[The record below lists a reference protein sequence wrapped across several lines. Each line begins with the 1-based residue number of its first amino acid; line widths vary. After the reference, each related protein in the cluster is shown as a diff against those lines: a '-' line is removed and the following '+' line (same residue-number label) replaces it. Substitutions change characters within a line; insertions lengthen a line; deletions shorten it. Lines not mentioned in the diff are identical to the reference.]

1 MIEFLPLGGAGEI
14 GANCY
19 YLNINEVGIIL
30 DCGMHPQKT
39 GLDSLPKFD
48 LLNEKPAD
56 YVLISHAHQD
66 HLNALPF
73 LIKKFPHL
81 KIITTPQTRAVA
93 ELTLHNAISI
103 LKRQVNEG
111 EIEIYSHDEVDLLI
125 KSINYKSYNEIFS
138 LSSLNS
144 NQEIEAEFIDA
155 GHILG
160 SAGIMLRFDGTKI
173 FFTGDINLSSQS
185 LLSGAHLPQEKIDIL
200 ITETTYGATDSTA
213 INNWENEVERFSY
226 SINKV
231 INNGGSVLIP
241 VFALGKL
248 QEMLATIWLQMQRNK
263 ITSVD
268 IYTGGIGNKINRIY
282 DYNRYS
288 INRNEK
294 ELILSDI
301 PQKKLNELNDV
312 EELFKFPSIVLAS
325 SGMMVESTNSFM
337 LAKRWLQ
344 KKGSAIFTVGYMD
357 PSTPGSI
364 IAKAKRGDKIQ
375 LTEREEKMEVKCEIK
390 NFRFSAHSKREE
402 LLSLISSLNPDQIVL
417 IHGDNEAIGWIGTS
431 ILKQFRTK
439 KVFAAENFKS
449 IIFD

>member
-19 YLNINEVGIIL
+19 YLNINGIGIIL

-39 GLDSLPKFD
+39 GLESLPKFN
-48 LLNEKPAD
+48 LLENKSTD

-81 KIITTPQTRAVA
+81 KILTTPQTRAVA

-103 LKRQVNEG
+103 LKRQVDQSEF
-111 EIEIYSHDEVDLLI
+111 EIYSREEVDLLI
-125 KSINYKSYNEIFS
+125 KTINYKSYNEKFT

-144 NQEIEAEFIDA
+144 SSEIEAGFYDA
-155 GHILG
+155 GHIIG
-160 SAGIMLRFDGTKI
+160 SAGIILRFDGKKI
-173 FFTGDINLSSQS
+173 FFTGDINLSSQT
-185 LLSGAHLPQEKIDIL
+185 LLAGAELPSEKIDIL
-200 ITETTYGATDSTA
+200 ITESTYGATDSSGLK
-213 INNWENEVERFSY
+213 NWEKEIERFSS

-248 QEMLATIWLQMQRNK
+248 QEMLATIWLQMQKNK
-263 ITSVD
+263 ITTVD
-268 IYTGGIGNKINRIY
+268 IFTGGIGSKINRIY
-282 DYNRYS
+282 DYNRYVV
-288 INRNEK
+288 NMNQK
-294 ELILSDI
+294 ELLLYEI
-301 PQKKLNELNDV
+301 PQKGLNELKGFD
-312 EELFKFPSIVLAS
+312 ELFKIPLIVLAS

-337 LAKRWLQ
+337 LAKRWLH
-344 KKGSAIFTVGYMD
+344 KTDSAIFTVGYMD

-364 IAKAKRGDKIQ
+364 ISNARRGDKIQ
-375 LTEREEKMEVKCEIK
+375 LTERDKKFEVRCEIK

-402 LLSLISSLNPDQIVL
+402 LVSLVKKLNPDRIVL
-417 IHGDNEAIGWIGTS
+417 IHGDKEAIDWMGAS
-431 ILKQFRTK
+431 ILKFHQGK
-439 KVFAAENFKS
+439 KVYAAENFKE

>member
-19 YLNINEVGIIL
+19 YLNINNIGIIL
-30 DCGMHPQKT
+30 DCGMHPQKI
-39 GLDSLPKFD
+39 GLDSIPKFE
-48 LLNEKPAD
+48 LLDSKPTD
-56 YVLISHAHQD
+56 YILISHAHQD

-81 KIITTPQTRAVA
+81 KIFTTPQTRAVA

-103 LKRQVNEG
+103 LKRQVDES
-111 EIEIYSHDEVDLLI
+111 EFEIYSRDEVDLLI
-125 KSINYKSYNEIFS
+125 KSINYKSYNEKFI
-138 LSSLNS
+138 LNSLNS
-144 NQEIEAEFIDA
+144 DQEIEVEFFNA
-155 GHILG
+155 GHIIG
-160 SAGIMLRFDGTKI
+160 SAGIMLRFDRRKI
-173 FFTGDINLSSQS
+173 FFTGDINLSSQT
-185 LLSGAHLPQEKIDIL
+185 LLSGANLPLEQIDIL
-200 ITETTYGATDSTA
+200 ITETTYGTTDSSGL
-213 INNWENEVERFSY
+213 NNWQKEVERFSS

-282 DYNRYS
+282 DYNRYVVK
-288 INRNEK
+288 RNEI
-294 ELILSDI
+294 ELMLAEI
-301 PQKKLNELNDV
+301 PRKNLNELMDFD
-312 EELFKFPSIVLAS
+312 ELFKFPSIVLAS

-344 KKGSAIFTVGYMD
+344 KKDSAIFTVGYMD

-364 IAKAKRGDKIQ
+364 ISKARRGDKIQ
-375 LTEREEKMEVKCEIK
+375 LTERDKKVEVKCEIK

-402 LLSLISSLNPDQIVL
+402 LVSLVEKLNPEKAVL
-417 IHGDNEAIGWIGTS
+417 IHGDKEAINWMGAS
-431 ILKQFRTK
+431 ILKQYPGK
-439 KVFAAENFKS
+439 KVYAAENFKE
-449 IIFD
+449 IMFD

>member
-19 YLNINEVGIIL
+19 YLNINDVGIIL
-30 DCGMHPQKT
+30 DCGMHPQKK
-39 GLDSLPKFD
+39 GLDSLPKFE
-48 LLNEKPAD
+48 LLENKPTD

-103 LKRQVNEG
+103 LKRQVDES
-111 EIEIYSHDEVDLLI
+111 EFEIYSQNEVDLLI
-125 KSINYKSYNEIFS
+125 KSINYKSYHEKFILN
-138 LSSLNS
+138 SLNGD
-144 NQEIEAEFIDA
+144 QEIEAEFFDA
-155 GHILG
+155 GHIIG
-160 SAGIMLRFDGTKI
+160 SAGIMLKFEEKKI
-173 FFTGDINLSSQS
+173 FFTGDINLSSQTI
-185 LLSGAHLPQEKIDIL
+185 LSGSDLTPEKVDIL
-200 ITETTYGATDSTA
+200 ITETTYGATDSSE
-213 INNWENEVERFSY
+213 INTWEKEVERFSS

-282 DYNRYS
+282 DYSRYVV
-288 INRNEK
+288 NRNEI
-294 ELILSDI
+294 ELLISDI
-301 PQKKLNELNDV
+301 PQKKLNELKDFDD
-312 EELFKFPSIVLAS
+312 LFKFPSIVLAS
-325 SGMMVESTNSFM
+325 SGMMIESTNSFM

-344 KKGSAIFTVGYMD
+344 KKDSAIFTVGYMD

-364 IAKAKRGDKIQ
+364 ISKARRGDKIQ
-375 LTEREEKMEVKCEIK
+375 LTDREKKIEVKCSIK

-402 LLSLISSLNPDQIVL
+402 LMSLVKKLNPDKVVL
-417 IHGDNEAIGWIGTS
+417 IHGDKEAINWMGAS
-431 ILKQFRTK
+431 ILKQYPGK
-439 KVFAAENFKS
+439 KVYAAENFKE
-449 IIFD
+449 IMFD

>member
-1 MIEFLPLGGAGEI
+1 MIQFLPLGGAGEI

-19 YLNINEVGIIL
+19 YLNINDVGIIL
-30 DCGMHPQKT
+30 DCGMHPQKI
-39 GLDSLPKFD
+39 GLESLPKFD
-48 LLNEKPAD
+48 LLKNKPTD

-93 ELTLHNAISI
+93 ELTLHNSISI
-103 LKRQVNEG
+103 LKRQVDES
-111 EIEIYSHDEVDLLI
+111 EFEIYSRDEVDLLI
-125 KSINYKSYNEIFS
+125 KSINYKSYHEKFILN
-138 LSSLNS
+138 SLNGD
-144 NQEIEAEFIDA
+144 QEIEAEFFDA
-155 GHILG
+155 GHIIG
-160 SAGIMLRFDGTKI
+160 SAGIMLKFEEKKI
-173 FFTGDINLSSQS
+173 FFTGDINLSSQTI
-185 LLSGAHLPQEKIDIL
+185 LAGAELPSEKIDIL
-200 ITETTYGATDSTA
+200 ITETTYGATDSSE
-213 INNWENEVERFSY
+213 INTWEKEVERFSS

-282 DYNRYS
+282 DYNRYVV
-288 INRNEK
+288 NRNEI
-294 ELILSDI
+294 ELLISDI
-301 PQKKLNELNDV
+301 PQKKLNELKDFDD
-312 EELFKFPSIVLAS
+312 LFKFPSIVLAS
-325 SGMMVESTNSFM
+325 SGMMIESTNSFM

-344 KKGSAIFTVGYMD
+344 KKDSAIFTVGYMD

-364 IAKAKRGDKIQ
+364 IASARKGDKIQ
-375 LTEREEKMEVKCEIK
+375 LTDREKKTEVKCSIK

-402 LLSLISSLNPDQIVL
+402 LISLVKKLNPDKVVL
-417 IHGDNEAIGWIGTS
+417 IHGDKEAINWMGAS
-431 ILKQFRTK
+431 ILKQYPGK
-439 KVFAAENFKS
+439 KVYAAENFKE
-449 IIFD
+449 IMFD

>member
-19 YLNINEVGIIL
+19 YLNINDLGIIL
-30 DCGMHPQKT
+30 DCGMHPQKK

-48 LLNEKPAD
+48 LLADKPTD

-73 LIKKFPHL
+73 LIKRFPHL

-103 LKRQVNEG
+103 LKRQVDER
-111 EIEIYSHDEVDLLI
+111 EFEIYSRDEVDLLI
-125 KSINYKSYNEIFS
+125 KSINYKSYNEKFI

-144 NQEIEAEFIDA
+144 SQEIEAEFIDA
-155 GHILG
+155 GHIIG
-160 SAGIMLRFDGTKI
+160 SAGIMLRFDGRKI
-173 FFTGDINLSSQS
+173 FFTGDINLSSQT
-185 LLSGAHLPQEKIDIL
+185 LLSGAELPSEKIDVL
-200 ITETTYGATDSTA
+200 ITETTYGATDSSE
-213 INNWENEVERFSY
+213 INIWDKEVERFSS

-231 INNGGSVLIP
+231 INTGGSVLIP

-248 QEMLATIWLQMQRNK
+248 QEILATIWLQMQENK

-282 DYNRYS
+282 DYNRYVV
-288 INRNEK
+288 NRNEI
-294 ELILSDI
+294 ELMISDI
-301 PQKKLNELNDV
+301 PQKALNELKDFDD
-312 EELFKFPSIVLAS
+312 LFKFPSIVLAS

-337 LAKRWLQ
+337 LAKFWLQ
-344 KKGSAIFTVGYMD
+344 KKDSAIFTVGYMD

-364 IAKAKRGDKIQ
+364 ISKAKKGDKIQ
-375 LTEREEKMEVKCEIK
+375 LTDRDKKVEVKCEIK

-402 LLSLISSLNPDQIVL
+402 LVSLVKKLNPDKVVL
-417 IHGDNEAIGWIGTS
+417 IHGDKEAIDWIGAS
-431 ILKQFRTK
+431 VLKQFPSK
-439 KVFAAENFKS
+439 KVYAAENFKE

>member
-19 YLNINEVGIIL
+19 YLNINDIGMIL

-39 GLDSLPKFD
+39 GLASLPKFD
-48 LLNEKPAD
+48 LLADKPTD
-56 YVLISHAHQD
+56 YILISHAHQD
-66 HLNALPF
+66 HLNALPC

-103 LKRQVNEG
+103 LKRQVDESKF
-111 EIEIYSHDEVDLLI
+111 EIYSRDEVNLLI
-125 KSINYKSYNEIFS
+125 KSINYKSYNEKFI
-138 LSSLNS
+138 LSSINS
-144 NQEIEAEFIDA
+144 NHEIEAEFFDA
-155 GHILG
+155 GHIIG
-160 SAGIMLRFDGTKI
+160 SAGIMLSSNNIKI
-173 FFTGDINLSSQS
+173 FFTGDINLSSQT
-185 LLSGAHLPQEKIDIL
+185 LLSGANLPSEKIDIL
-200 ITETTYGATDSTA
+200 ITETTYGATDSFLL
-213 INNWENEVERFSY
+213 NNWEKEVERFSS

-263 ITSVD
+263 ITNVD

-282 DYNRYS
+282 DYNRFVV
-288 INRNEK
+288 NRNER

-301 PQKKLNELNDV
+301 PQKNLNELKDFD
-312 EELFKFPSIVLAS
+312 ELFKFPSIVLAS

-344 KKGSAIFTVGYMD
+344 KKDSAIFTVGYMD

-364 IAKAKRGDKIQ
+364 ISKARRGDKIQ
-375 LTEREEKMEVKCEIK
+375 LTERDKQVEVKCEIK
-390 NFRFSAHSKREE
+390 NFRLSAHSKREE
-402 LLSLISSLNPDQIVL
+402 LLSLVKKLNPGKVVL
-417 IHGDNEAIGWIGTS
+417 IHGDKEAINWMGAS
-431 ILKQFRTK
+431 ILKQYSGK
-439 KVFAAENFKS
+439 KVYAAENFKK
-449 IIFD
+449 ILFD

>member
-19 YLNINEVGIIL
+19 YLNINGLGVIL
-30 DCGMHPQKT
+30 DCGMHPQKI
-39 GLDSLPKFD
+39 GLDSLPKFE
-48 LLNEKPAD
+48 LLDSKPTD
-56 YVLISHAHQD
+56 YILISHAHQD

-103 LKRQVNEG
+103 LKRQVDES
-111 EIEIYSHDEVDLLI
+111 EFEIYSRDEVDLLI
-125 KSINYKSYNEIFS
+125 KSINYKSYNEKFI
-138 LSSLNS
+138 LNSLNS
-144 NQEIEAEFIDA
+144 NQEIEAEFFDA
-155 GHILG
+155 GHIIG
-160 SAGIMLRFDGTKI
+160 SAGIFFAVNGIKI
-173 FFTGDINLSSQS
+173 FFTGDINLSSQT
-185 LLSGAHLPQEKIDIL
+185 LLSGANLPSEKVDIL
-200 ITETTYGATDSTA
+200 ITETTYGATDSSE
-213 INNWENEVERFSY
+213 INNWEKEVERFSS

-263 ITSVD
+263 ITGVD

-282 DYNRYS
+282 DYNRYVV
-288 INRNEK
+288 NRNET
-294 ELILSDI
+294 ELMLSDI
-301 PQKKLNELNDV
+301 PQKNLNELIGFDD
-312 EELFKFPSIVLAS
+312 LFKFPSIVLAS

-344 KKGSAIFTVGYMD
+344 KKDSAIFTVGYMD

-364 IAKAKRGDKIQ
+364 IASARKGDKIQ
-375 LTEREEKMEVKCEIK
+375 LTDREKKTEVKCSIK

-402 LLSLISSLNPDQIVL
+402 LLSLVKKLNPDKVVL
-417 IHGDNEAIGWIGTS
+417 IHGDKEAINWMGAS
-431 ILKQFRTK
+431 ILKKYPGK
-439 KVFAAENFKS
+439 KVYAAENFKE
-449 IIFD
+449 IMFD

>member
-14 GANCY
+14 GANSY
-19 YLNINEVGIIL
+19 YLNIDGLGIIL

-39 GLDSLPKFD
+39 GLESLPKFN
-48 LLNEKPAD
+48 LLEDKPTD

-103 LKRQVNEG
+103 LKRQVDESDF
-111 EIEIYSHDEVDLLI
+111 EIYSQDEVDLLI
-125 KSINYKSYNEIFS
+125 KSINYKSYHEKFT
-138 LSSLNS
+138 LESLNS
-144 NQEIEAEFIDA
+144 SAEIETEFFDA
-155 GHILG
+155 GHIIG
-160 SAGIMLRFDGTKI
+160 SAGILLAFNDKRI
-173 FFTGDINLSSQS
+173 FFTGDINLSSQT
-185 LLSGAHLPQEKIDIL
+185 LLSGANLPSEKIDIL
-200 ITETTYGATDSTA
+200 ITETTYGSTDSSV
-213 INNWENEVERFSY
+213 INKWEKEVDRFSS
-226 SINKV
+226 SINQV

-248 QEMLATIWLQMQRNK
+248 QEMLATIWLQMQKNK

-268 IYTGGIGNKINRIY
+268 IYTGGIGNKINRVY
-282 DYNRYS
+282 DYNRYV

-294 ELILSDI
+294 ELMLSNI
-301 PQKKLNELNDV
+301 PQKNLNELKDYDN
-312 EELFKFPSIVLAS
+312 LFKIPSIVLAS
-325 SGMMVESTNSFM
+325 SGMMVEFTNSFM

-344 KKGSAIFTVGYMD
+344 KKDSAIFTVGYMD

-364 IAKAKRGDKIQ
+364 ISRARKGDKIQ
-375 LTEREEKMEVKCEIK
+375 LTEKDRKAEVKCEVK

-402 LLSLISSLNPDQIVL
+402 LVSLVNKLHPRTIVL
-417 IHGDNEAIGWIGTS
+417 IHGDWDAIDWIGAA
-431 ILKQFRTK
+431 ILKQFPGK
-439 KVFAAENFKS
+439 KVYAAENFRE